1 MFTMRTAGAFGL
13 CIVLICISLYVYT
26 EYTNRQYQASLPP
39 LRTETVEE
47 KTRIPTATS
56 QTQEGFRETAALT
69 DDPAGSNP
77 AGSNPVRVDV
87 PVDDAVLPVASESFP
102 ESVLDP
108 EIYEMSSDEIDQI
121 LDEAFDFKFTD
132 LDAMYASLEEALT
145 TRFGDD
151 ARVPR
156 LLDLWEAS
164 YYIIQKVNEL
174 NRSGGDVTPLLE
186 MFPGYVFRE
195 ASEIGISLFNH
206 DAASAMDIRR
216 QVDHIETEF
225 EKMEMATIAGPM
237 VEEAYRN
244 GEITVDEAKVFFK
257 AATGLELVVSEE

>member
-1 MFTMRTAGAFGL
+1 M
-13 CIVLICISLYVYT
+13 
-26 EYTNRQYQASLPP
+26 
-39 LRTETVEE
+39 
-47 KTRIPTATS
+47 
-56 QTQEGFRETAALT
+56 
-69 DDPAGSNP
+69 
-77 AGSNPVRVDV
+77 
-87 PVDDAVLPVASESFP
+87 SENCPNFS
-102 ESVLDP
+102 
-108 EIYEMSSDEIDQI
+108 
-121 LDEAFDFKFTD
+121 
-132 LDAMYASLEEALT
+132 
-145 TRFGDD
+145 
-151 ARVPR
+151 
-156 LLDLWEAS
+156 
-164 YYIIQKVNEL
+164 IQKVNEL